1 MVFEALCWRDLQQ
14 SLALVILPQVTW
26 PALQQAISCA
36 REPRAAAQTP
46 AFPATMAIA
55 ANSAPI
61 VRKDC
66 TSNHLRPTPPR
77 CQWACSSIRLGNRPL
92 VAQRDTCDDGS
103 TGAGIAAR
111 RSVDVCTHAEE
122 GFVSFTDEERA
133 ELIGALS
140 RTADMVAGL
149 LDALDVLRVD
159 LEAGRQPTEG
169 DMARLR
175 EHSALWRRQL
185 EKLRSRLTGLTI
197 EPPTRVQ

>member
-1 MVFEALCWRDLQQ
+1 
-14 SLALVILPQVTW
+14 
-26 PALQQAISCA
+26 
-36 REPRAAAQTP
+36 
-46 AFPATMAIA
+46 
-55 ANSAPI
+55 
-61 VRKDC
+61 
-66 TSNHLRPTPPR
+66 
-77 CQWACSSIRLGNRPL
+77 
-92 VAQRDTCDDGS
+92 
-103 TGAGIAAR
+103 
-111 RSVDVCTHAEE
+111 
-122 GFVSFTDEERA
+122 VSFTDEERA